1 MDMGITGAIG
11 GAIGKVGGALKPT
24 GAKGDT
30 AMNVVKI
37 GTVSALAITAV
48 AVPVYVVYRFI
59 KGVDRFSIAVKPLSG
74 GSAFLHGTAL
84 IHDPT
89 LAALSSLDM
98 GGDEVAWRPGV
109 DELRNGVWV
118 RNWTGNY
125 NFASSET
132 AINFVKQTFGEPP
145 SGALQSD
152 KSTYRIV
159 AEQKTTISTVTP
171 PTDSV
176 TQTKEGSQGKTAE
189 TQTKT
194 EVTSTP
200 TTTTPTLYITMPP
213 PTEPAISY
221 AGDPTLTVIDKVKAV
236 PQSFNNMPLTHKAAV
251 TAGIA
256 VAIGGA
262 VLLLSKKKK

>member
-59 KGVDRFSIAVKPLSG
+59 KGVDRFSIAVKPMSG
-74 GSAFLHGTAL
+74 DSAFLHGTPL

-125 NFASSET
+125 NFPSSEN
-132 AINFVKQTFGEPP
+132 AINFVKQTFGTPP

-159 AEQKTTISTVTP
+159 AEQKTTTSTVTP

-176 TQTKEGSQGKTAE
+176 TETKEGSQGKTIE
-189 TQTKT
+189 SQTKT

-200 TTTTPTLYITMPP
+200 TTTTPLVTIKPY
-213 PTEPAISY
+213 TEPAISY

-256 VAIGGA
+256 GAIGGA